1 MRLLPV
7 NEVWGIGS
15 RLSQQLSQLGINTVW
30 ALAQQPTQRMQA
42 QFSVV
47 LARTIME
54 LNGISCLELAEIAP
68 DKQEIMCSRSFK
80 RPLDNLMELSEALAE
95 FCSRAA
101 EKLRAQDST
110 ADRLTVFI
118 RTNPFNPQEPQYQ
131 RSATLK
137 LAIGTQDT
145 RRLINAAKQLL
156 QGIYKEGYR
165 YHKCGVQLSG
175 IHPNIILGQTDL
187 FVHPKSSKEREL
199 MACFDKINHRFPK
212 SISIAA
218 TGLNKS
224 WQFQP
229 EHMSKRYTTHWN
241 ELAIVK
247 CS

>member
-1 MRLLPV
+1 M
-7 NEVWGIGS
+7 
-15 RLSQQLSQLGINTVW
+15 QL
-30 ALAQQPTQRMQA
+30 

-80 RPLDNLMELSEALAE
+80 RPLDNLMKLSEALAE

-101 EKLRAQDST
+101 EKLRAQNST

-165 YHKCGVQLSG
+165 YQKCGIQLSG
-175 IHPNIILGQTDL
+175 LHPNSMPGQTDL
-187 FVHPKSSKEREL
+187 FTNPKSSKEREL
-199 MACFDKINHRFPK
+199 MDCFDKINHRFPK

-229 EHMSKRYTTHWN
+229 EHISKRYTTHWN